1 MQLNLFKGKHSIE
14 PGDTKKCRVCNV
26 VKNINSF
33 SGNPAT
39 YVRPECLE
47 CLKEVRELRSFL
59 KISNPY
65 PDESYK
71 CPICSKNKKDLE
83 HLLFTAEKVW
93 VLDHCWDSKEFR
105 GYLCQRCNMGLG
117 QLQDS
122 ITSLKRAVKYLST
135 SKEKAE

>member
-26 VKNINSF
+26 EKNINSF
-33 SGNPAT
+33 ASSNA

-47 CLKEVRELRSFL
+47 CLREVRELRSFL

-65 PDESYK
+65 PDENYK
-71 CPICSKNKKDLE
+71 CPICCKSKKDLE
-83 HLLFTAEKVW
+83 HLLFAEKVW
-93 VLDHCWDSKEFR
+93 VLDHC
-105 GYLCQRCNMGLG
+105 
-117 QLQDS
+117 

>member
-1 MQLNLFKGKHSIE
+1 VQFDLFKTKHSIE

-33 SGNPAT
+33 GNSS
-39 YVRPECLE
+39 YVRTECLE
-47 CLKEVRELRSFL
+47 CLAELKSLRLFL
-59 KISNPY
+59 KKTNPY
-65 PDESYK
+65 PDKTYK
-71 CPICSKNKKDLE
+71 CPICRKSKKDLDN
-83 HLLFTAEKVW
+83 LDFSGDQVW

-105 GYLCQRCNMGLG
+105 GFLCNRCNMGLG

-122 ITSLKRAVKYLST
+122 IPALKRAIKYLST